1 MEKKVEAK
9 ENSEFPINEMKY
21 SQSVDEI
28 KQLIPYLKEEM
39 KPCPSEEIVFNLIE
53 TIDNYGLKRT
63 FKIKSK
69 NQANNNE
76 ALNKFKDNLL
86 TEISYLETFTFIPTV
101 NYFKIEKKSN
111 KGKIFKFPKI
121 YDINGDE
128 IPLGKSGSDTFI
140 FLYDNIGD
148 AFSFFNRNKNSNLI
162 VFCVSINTNFF
173 ETKKFIKI
181 KGLLNNK
188 NFNFCFTEISA
199 KAMNSATNLKLEN
212 LPRIAI
218 IGSDGAI
225 KEDKC
230 IKNVNSFDLQ
240 RDLINNIGKK
250 EYTNEEQAKIDK
262 FIYMENDVK
271 KKVVKS
277 MNVYLK
283 NKGLNDVHFYVKSK
297 ICIDKKGIKKI
308 RCYPIFYGE
317 AKEEGRNMVANLISN
332 LNEQQLFNDIQCKV
346 KYSH

>member
-69 NQANNNE
+69 NQVNNNE
-76 ALNKFKDNLL
+76 ALNKFKDSLL
-86 TEISYLETFTFIPTV
+86 TEISSLETFTVIPTV
-101 NYFKIEKKSN
+101 NSFEIEKKTN
-111 KGKIFKFPKI
+111 KGNIFKFPKI

-128 IPLGKSGSDTFI
+128 IPLGNSGNETI
-140 FLYDNIGD
+140 ILLYDNIGD
-148 AFSFFNRNKNSNLI
+148 LISFINRNKNSNI
-162 VFCVSINTNFF
+162 IIYCISINTNFF
-173 ETKKFIKI
+173 ETKKIIKNN
-181 KGLLNNK
+181 GLLNNK
-188 NFNFCFTEISA
+188 IFNFCFTEISP
-199 KAMNSATNLKLEN
+199 KALNSATNLKLEN

-218 IGSDGAI
+218 IGSNGSI
-225 KEDKC
+225 KEDKY
-230 IKNVNSFDLQ
+230 IKNVNSFDIQ

-250 EYTNEEQAKIDK
+250 EYNSEDQAKSEK
-262 FIYMENDVK
+262 FIYMENDSK
-271 KKVVKS
+271 RKVVKS
-277 MNVYLK
+277 MNIYLK